1 MADTIVQYIL
11 NVDTDRAEK
20 GLRDTSQEAKQTSTQ
35 FDRVAASSTGLNS
48 GLKRTERQVV
58 STTKRFRQMRRAGR
72 DLDGAFS
79 DLGQGLSIVS
89 PAAGNLFMTLSDGAS
104 IAEGLGR
111 SLTLFVNPAFVAVAG
126 VTALAAG
133 ALFLFQREQK
143 KAEEEAKK
151 LADTLNQSNKI
162 IEDQQKV
169 FDRAQSTLSTYATRL
184 QDAQLD
190 LDVLTGALSQFELAQ
205 IRATQA
211 AADFQA
217 GATSENEKIATS
229 LFEQIQAQQKIVDIA
244 KRRRDEAAD
253 LAVQDLSFRER
264 QNKNLVNQA
273 KSQND
278 GFLAA
283 TKNLRTQQEILQQ
296 LRDKFQETR
305 KATQEIEKEAQILK
319 DTLTKQAEITQEKRD
334 QAKADREA
342 AQARRQFDAE
352 TEAIRK
358 RVEDR
363 EAAAQKKRNDQASAL
378 QELLDLQN
386 NTLLATAS
394 ESDKIRAKF
403 GALIIEAGKLGDEA
417 DNQALAQEIINE
429 LLSQQAQ
436 ELAAINSE
444 EKTRTDLLDR
454 QATLV
459 SSIQSSIGAL
469 QSPEAFVGSL
479 GSILEGTGALVGGD
493 TGAGLAA
500 FGASPE
506 LALVTALIQSVAGL
520 GSSVQ
525 GAIDEA
531 AADGITLNE
540 EQARKVVLGNM
551 NEAFQNFTRDL
562 ERGLALLPQIVIDI
576 LPEFVVTLAK
586 VISVDLPKFLA
597 FELPIALIRAIPEI
611 VIAVINEIGFLFAD
625 LINRFV
631 NALDQFL
638 NFLQTASTREG
649 RQQARSESF
658 SDLGERIAARFDG
671 VTAFLEAFERLDS
684 RVRPNGGAFAGGGA
698 FIPQAQGGMRF
709 TGSARSGLALLHQNE
724 FVVPASGQRPQT
736 VDRQMSSMGGGVNI
750 VINSP
755 VVEQNAVDALVRR
768 IEERFNSNFG
778 LSSSNLFGGR

>member
-1 MADTIVQYIL
+1 MADTVVQYIL
-11 NVDTDRAEK
+11 NVDTDRAQK

-133 ALFLFQREQK
+133 ALFLYQEEQK
-143 KAEEEAKK
+143 RVEEEAKQLKDALDASTKAVQDQEKAFGSAEQK
-151 LADTLNQSNKI
+151 LAGYVTSIND
-162 IEDQQKV
+162 
-169 FDRAQSTLSTYATRL
+169 ARL
-184 QDAQLD
+184 DML
-190 LDVLTGALSQFELAQ
+190 LLTGAVSQFEA
-205 IRATQA
+205 
-211 AADFQA
+211 
-217 GATSENEKIATS
+217 
-229 LFEQIQAQQKIVDIA
+229 
-244 KRRRDEAAD
+244 
-253 LAVQDLSFRER
+253 
-264 QNKNLVNQA
+264 
-273 KSQND
+273 
-278 GFLAA
+278 
-283 TKNLRTQQEILQQ
+283 
-296 LRDKFQETR
+296 
-305 KATQEIEKEAQILK
+305 
-319 DTLTKQAEITQEKRD
+319 D
-334 QAKADREA
+334 QAKATLRAEEFRQQSNKALDEQIASQDVARTALREQILIAAEAVRLAEERAKKNRAISDTIAGAELQLDKQGILAKKQLADAVARLDALDKQKDEIEEQRKGISSQAQELEQILQTTAEINEKRRERAEDDRKAADAERRRREA
-342 AQARRQFDAE
+342 ERDAE
-352 TEAIRK
+352 RSA
-358 RVEDR
+358 
-363 EAAAQKKRNDQASAL
+363 AAAQKERNEKAAKL
-378 QELLDLQN
+378 QQLLDLQN
-386 NTLLATAS
+386 NALLATSS
-394 ESDKIRAKF
+394 ESEKIRRKF
-403 GALIIEAGKLGDEA
+403 QSLIDKAEELGKETG
-417 DNQALAQEIINE
+417 NQVLAQEAIDALIK
-429 LLSQQAQ
+429 QRTQ
-436 ELAAINSE
+436 ELAAINKE
-444 EKTRTDLLDR
+444 ERIHTDELER
-454 QATLV
+454 QAKII

-469 QSPEAFVGSL
+469 QSPEALVGSI
-479 GSILEGTGALVGGD
+479 GSAIQGVGALVKDEDKSKDIIALGG
-493 TGAGLAA
+493 
-500 FGASPE
+500 SPE
-506 LALVTALIQSVAGL
+506 LAVATALIQSVAGL

-611 VIAVINEIGFLFAD
+611 VIAIINEIGFLFAD
-625 LINRFV
+625 LINRFLG
-631 NALDQFL
+631 ALDQFQ
-638 NFLQTASTREG
+638 NFLQTISTREG
-649 RQQARSESF
+649 RQQARSDSF
-658 SDLGERIAARFDG
+658 SSAGDRIAARFEG
-671 VTAFLEAFERLDS
+671 ITSFIEAFERLDS
-684 RVRPNGGAFAGGGA
+684 IVRPNGGAFAGGGA

-709 TGSARSGLALLHQNE
+709 TGSARSGLAMLHQNE

>member
-20 GLRDTSQEAKQTSTQ
+20 GLHDTSQEAKQTSTQ

-111 SLTLFVNPAFVAVAG
+111 SMTLFVNPAFVAVAG
-126 VTALAAG
+126 VTALAAT
-133 ALFLFQREQK
+133 ALFFYQEEQK
-143 KAEEEAKK
+143 KAEEEAKEFRE
-151 LADTLNQSNKI
+151 TIERSNKTVK
-162 IEDQQKV
+162 EQQAV
-169 FDRAQSTLSTYATRL
+169 IDRAQTSLSTYATKL
-184 QDAQLD
+184 QDAQID

-211 AADFQA
+211 AEDFQS
-217 GATSENEKIATS
+217 GAESQNRKILDG
-229 LFEQIQAQQKIVDIA
+229 LFTQIQAEQAKLFILDEQANKLVEQEAAILAQGGSLSRTAEIALENAQTQRELVASLAAQFKTQQGVTSEIEQQSQELEDILNKLA
-244 KRRRDEAAD
+244 EIRREREEAAEAERKRAEEERKRRE
-253 LAVQDLSFRER
+253 E
-264 QNKNLVNQA
+264 
-273 KSQND
+273 
-278 GFLAA
+278 
-283 TKNLRTQQEILQQ
+283 E
-296 LRDKFQETR
+296 R
-305 KATQEIEKEAQILK
+305 KAREAQIARDKAANDRLNRAQTARNQLQKISGDLDSKQLSDRELILK
-319 DTLTKQAEITQEKRD
+319 KFRD
-334 QAKADREA
+334 QRSIIRQLA
-342 AQARRQFDAE
+342 AQSGEIELGREIENKLLEDTKRLLGEINNEEE
-352 TEAIRK
+352 TR
-358 RVEDR
+358 
-363 EAAAQKKRNDQASAL
+363 
-378 QELLDLQN
+378 
-386 NTLLATAS
+386 T
-394 ESDKIRAKF
+394 
-403 GALIIEAGKLGDEA
+403 
-417 DNQALAQEIINE
+417 NE
-429 LLSQQAQ
+429 L
-436 ELAAINSE
+436 E
-444 EKTRTDLLDR
+444 R
-454 QATLV
+454 QATII

-469 QSPEAFVGSL
+469 QSPEALVGSL
-479 GSILEGTGALVGGD
+479 GSILEGTGALIGGE
-493 TGAGLAA
+493 TGANIGTI
-500 FGASPE
+500 GASPE
-506 LALVTALIQSVAGL
+506 LAVATALIQSVAGL

-540 EQARKVVLGNM
+540 EQARRVVLGNM

-562 ERGLALLPQIVIDI
+562 ERGLALLPQIIIDI
-576 LPEFVVTLAK
+576 LPELVVTLAK

-625 LINRFV
+625 LINRFI
-631 NALDQFL
+631 NALDQFER
-638 NFLQTASTREG
+638 FIEAISTREG
-649 RQQARSESF
+649 RQQARSDSF
-658 SDLGERIAARFDG
+658 SNAGDRIAARFEG
-671 VTAFLEAFERLDS
+671 ITSFIEAFERLDS
-684 RVRPNGGAFAGGGA
+684 IVRPNGGAFAGGGA

-709 TGSARSGLALLHQNE
+709 TGSARSGLAMLHQNE

-736 VDRQMSSMGGGVNI
+736 VDRQMSSMGGGINI

>member
-20 GLRDTSQEAKQTSTQ
+20 GLHDTSQEAKQTSTQ

-111 SLTLFVNPAFVAVAG
+111 SMTLFVNPAFVAVAG
-126 VTALAAG
+126 VTALAAT
-133 ALFLFQREQK
+133 ALFFYQEEQK
-143 KAEEEAKK
+143 KAEEEAKEFRE
-151 LADTLNQSNKI
+151 TIERSNKTVK
-162 IEDQQKV
+162 EQQAV
-169 FDRAQSTLSTYATRL
+169 IDRAQTSLSTYATKL
-184 QDAQLD
+184 QDAQID

-211 AADFQA
+211 AEDFQS
-217 GATSENEKIATS
+217 GAESQNRKILDG
-229 LFEQIQAQQKIVDIA
+229 LFTQIQAEQAKLFILDEQANKLVEQEAAILAQGGSLSRTAEIALENAQTQRELVASLAAQFKTQQGVTSEIEQQSQELEDILNKLA
-244 KRRRDEAAD
+244 EIRREREEAAEAERKRAEEERKRRE
-253 LAVQDLSFRER
+253 E
-264 QNKNLVNQA
+264 
-273 KSQND
+273 
-278 GFLAA
+278 
-283 TKNLRTQQEILQQ
+283 E
-296 LRDKFQETR
+296 R
-305 KATQEIEKEAQILK
+305 KAREAQIARDKAANDRLNRAQTARNQLQKISGDLDSKQLSDRELILK
-319 DTLTKQAEITQEKRD
+319 KFRD
-334 QAKADREA
+334 QRSIIRQLA
-342 AQARRQFDAE
+342 AQSGEIELGREIENKLLEDTKRLLGEINNEEE
-352 TEAIRK
+352 TR
-358 RVEDR
+358 
-363 EAAAQKKRNDQASAL
+363 
-378 QELLDLQN
+378 
-386 NTLLATAS
+386 T
-394 ESDKIRAKF
+394 
-403 GALIIEAGKLGDEA
+403 
-417 DNQALAQEIINE
+417 NE
-429 LLSQQAQ
+429 L
-436 ELAAINSE
+436 E
-444 EKTRTDLLDR
+444 R
-454 QATLV
+454 QATII

-469 QSPEAFVGSL
+469 QSPEALVGSL
-479 GSILEGTGALVGGD
+479 GSILEGTGALIGGE
-493 TGAGLAA
+493 TGANIGTI
-500 FGASPE
+500 GASPE
-506 LALVTALIQSVAGL
+506 LAVATALIQSVAGL

-540 EQARKVVLGNM
+540 EQARRVVLGNM

-562 ERGLALLPQIVIDI
+562 ERGLALLPQIIIDI

-625 LINRFV
+625 LINRFI
-631 NALDQFL
+631 NALDQFER
-638 NFLQTASTREG
+638 FIEAISTREG
-649 RQQARSESF
+649 RQQARSDSF
-658 SDLGERIAARFDG
+658 SNAGDRIAARFEG
-671 VTAFLEAFERLDS
+671 ITSFIEAFERLDS
-684 RVRPNGGAFAGGGA
+684 IVRPNGGAFAGGGA

-709 TGSARSGLALLHQNE
+709 TGSARSGLAMLHQNE

-736 VDRQMSSMGGGVNI
+736 VDRQMSSMGGGINI

>member
-126 VTALAAG
+126 VTALAAT
-133 ALFLFQREQK
+133 ALFFYQEEQK
-143 KAEEEAKK
+143 KAEEEAKEFRE
-151 LADTLNQSNKI
+151 TIERSNKTVK
-162 IEDQQKV
+162 EQQAV
-169 FDRAQSTLSTYATRL
+169 IDRAQTSLSTYATKL
-184 QDAQLD
+184 QDAQMG

-211 AADFQA
+211 AEDFQS
-217 GATSENEKIATS
+217 GAESQNRKILDG
-229 LFEQIQAQQKIVDIA
+229 LFTQIQAEQA
-244 KRRRDEAAD
+244 KLFILDEQANRLVEQEAAI
-253 LAVQDLSFRER
+253 LAQGGSLSRTAEIALENAQTQRE
-264 QNKNLVNQA
+264 LVA
-273 KSQND
+273 S
-278 GFLAA
+278 LAA
-283 TKNLRTQQEILQQ
+283 QFKTQQGL
-296 LRDKFQETR
+296 TS
-305 KATQEIEKEAQILK
+305 EIEQQSQELEDILN
-319 DTLTKQAEITQEKRD
+319 KQAEIRREREEAAEAERKRAEEERKRREEERKAREAQIARDKAVNDRLNRAQTARNQLQKISGDLDSKQLSDRELILKKFRD
-334 QAKADREA
+334 QRSIIRQLA
-342 AQARRQFDAE
+342 AQSGEIELGREIENKLLEDTRR
-352 TEAIRK
+352 
-358 RVEDR
+358 
-363 EAAAQKKRNDQASAL
+363 
-378 QELLDLQN
+378 LLG
-386 NTLLATAS
+386 
-394 ESDKIRAKF
+394 E
-403 GALIIEAGKLGDEA
+403 
-417 DNQALAQEIINE
+417 
-429 LLSQQAQ
+429 
-436 ELAAINSE
+436 INSE
-444 EKTRTDLLDR
+444 EKTRTNELDR
-454 QATLV
+454 QATII

-469 QSPEAFVGSL
+469 QSPEALVGSL

>member
-79 DLGQGLSIVS
+79 DLGQGLSIIS

-126 VTALAAG
+126 VTAAAAG
-133 ALFLFQREQK
+133 ALLLYQREQQQT
-143 KAEEEAKK
+143 EEEAKRLK
-151 LADTLNQSNKI
+151 DALDASTKAVQ
-162 IEDQQKV
+162 DQQ
-169 FDRAQSTLSTYATRL
+169 RAFETAEQRL
-184 QDAQLD
+184 AGYVTSINDARLD
-190 LDVLTGALSQFELAQ
+190 MLLLTGAVSQFEA
-205 IRATQA
+205 
-211 AADFQA
+211 
-217 GATSENEKIATS
+217 
-229 LFEQIQAQQKIVDIA
+229 
-244 KRRRDEAAD
+244 
-253 LAVQDLSFRER
+253 
-264 QNKNLVNQA
+264 
-273 KSQND
+273 
-278 GFLAA
+278 
-283 TKNLRTQQEILQQ
+283 
-296 LRDKFQETR
+296 
-305 KATQEIEKEAQILK
+305 
-319 DTLTKQAEITQEKRD
+319 D
-334 QAKADREA
+334 QAKATQRAEEFRQQSNKALDEQIASQDVARTALREQILIAAEAVRLAEERAKKNRAISDTIAGAELQLDKQGRLAKQQLADAVARLDALNKQKDEIEEQRKGISGQAQELEQILLTEAEINQKRRERAEDDRKAAAAERTRREA
-342 AQARRQFDAE
+342 ERDAE
-352 TEAIRK
+352 RRA
-358 RVEDR
+358 
-363 EAAAQKKRNDQASAL
+363 AAAQKERNEKAAKL
-378 QELLDLQN
+378 QQLLDLQN
-386 NTLLATAS
+386 NALLATSS
-394 ESDKIRAKF
+394 ESEKIRRKF
-403 GALIIEAGKLGDEA
+403 QSLIDKAEELGKET
-417 DNQALAQEIINE
+417 DNQVLAQEAIDA
-429 LLSQQAQ
+429 LLKQQAQ

-444 EKTRTDLLDR
+444 EKTRTNELDR
-454 QATLV
+454 QAKII

-469 QSPEAFVGSL
+469 QSPEALVGSL
-479 GSILEGTGALVGGD
+479 GSILEGTGALVGGQ
-493 TGAGLAA
+493 TGANIGTI
-500 FGASPE
+500 GASPE
-506 LALVTALIQSVAGL
+506 LALATALIQSVAGL

-625 LINRFV
+625 LVNKFV
-631 NALDQFL
+631 DALDQFL
-638 NFLQTASTREG
+638 SFLQTVSTREG
-649 RQQARSESF
+649 RQQARADF
-658 SDLGERIAARFDG
+658 LPNLADRIVEQFDG
-671 VTAFLEAFERLDS
+671 ITAFVEAFQRLDS

>member
-133 ALFLFQREQK
+133 ALFLYQREQK
-143 KAEEEAKK
+143 KAEEEAKEFRE
-151 LADTLNQSNKI
+151 TIERSNKTVK
-162 IEDQQKV
+162 EQQAV
-169 FDRAQSTLSTYATRL
+169 IDRAQTSLSTYATKL
-184 QDAQLD
+184 QDAQMG

-211 AADFQA
+211 AADFQS
-217 GATSENEKIATS
+217 GAESQNRKILDG
-229 LFEQIQAQQKIVDIA
+229 LFTQIQAEQA
-244 KRRRDEAAD
+244 KLFILDEQANRLVEQEAAI
-253 LAVQDLSFRER
+253 LAQGGSLSRTAEIALENAQTQRE
-264 QNKNLVNQA
+264 LVA
-273 KSQND
+273 S
-278 GFLAA
+278 LAA
-283 TKNLRTQQEILQQ
+283 QFKTQQGV
-296 LRDKFQETR
+296 TS
-305 KATQEIEKEAQILK
+305 EIEQQSQELEDILN
-319 DTLTKQAEITQEKRD
+319 KQAEIRREREEAAEAERKRAEEERKRREEERKAREAQIARDKAANDRLNRAQTARNQLQKISGDLDDKQLSDRELILKKFRD
-334 QAKADREA
+334 QRSIIRQLA
-342 AQARRQFDAE
+342 AQSGEIELGREIENKLLED
-352 TEAIRK
+352 TK
-358 RVEDR
+358 R
-363 EAAAQKKRNDQASAL
+363 
-378 QELLDLQN
+378 LLGEIN
-386 NTLLATAS
+386 N
-394 ESDKIRAKF
+394 EEKIRS
-403 GALIIEAGKLGDEA
+403 
-417 DNQALAQEIINE
+417 
-429 LLSQQAQ
+429 SQL
-436 ELAAINSE
+436 E
-444 EKTRTDLLDR
+444 R
-454 QATLV
+454 QATII

-469 QSPEAFVGSL
+469 QSPEALVGSL
-479 GSILEGTGALVGGD
+479 GSILEGTGALVGGE
-493 TGAGLAA
+493 TGAGLAE

-506 LALVTALIQSVAGL
+506 LALATSVVQSVAGL

-525 GAIDEA
+525 SAIDEA

-540 EQARKVVLGNM
+540 EQARRVVLGNM
-551 NEAFQNFTRDL
+551 DQAFQNFTRDL

-576 LPEFVVTLAK
+576 LPEFIVTLTK
-586 VISVDLPKFLA
+586 VLTVDLQRFIA
-597 FELPIALIRAIPEI
+597 IDLPIALIRAIPEI
-611 VIAVINEIGFLFAD
+611 VIAVINEIGFLLAD
-625 LINRFV
+625 LINGFRT
-631 NALDQFL
+631 ALDQFSA
-638 NFLQTASTREG
+638 FLQSVLTREG
-649 RQQARSESF
+649 RRDARADALEGLKDFFRSEF
-658 SDLGERIAARFDG
+658 GGVQAFGEALRG
-671 VTAFLEAFERLDS
+671 
-684 RVRPNGGAFAGGGA
+684 FAGGGA

-709 TGSARSGLALLHQNE
+709 TGSSRSGLAMLHQNE

>member
-1 MADTIVQYIL
+1 M
-11 NVDTDRAEK
+11 
-20 GLRDTSQEAKQTSTQ
+20 
-35 FDRVAASSTGLNS
+35 
-48 GLKRTERQVV
+48 
-58 STTKRFRQMRRAGR
+58 
-72 DLDGAFS
+72 
-79 DLGQGLSIVS
+79 
-89 PAAGNLFMTLSDGAS
+89 
-104 IAEGLGR
+104 
-111 SLTLFVNPAFVAVAG
+111 TLFVNPAFVAVAG

-278 GFLAA
+278 GFLTA

-305 KATQEIEKEAQILK
+305 KATQEIEKEAQILE
-319 DTLTKQAEITQEKRD
+319 DTLTKQAEITQQKRD

-386 NTLLATAS
+386 NTLLATA
-394 ESDKIRAKF
+394 F
-403 GALIIEAGKLGDEA
+403 G
-417 DNQALAQEIINE
+417 
-429 LLSQQAQ
+429 S
-436 ELAAINSE
+436 
-444 EKTRTDLLDR
+444 
-454 QATLV
+454 
-459 SSIQSSIGAL
+459 
-469 QSPEAFVGSL
+469 
-479 GSILEGTGALVGGD
+479 
-493 TGAGLAA
+493 
-500 FGASPE
+500 
-506 LALVTALIQSVAGL
+506 
-520 GSSVQ
+520 
-525 GAIDEA
+525 
-531 AADGITLNE
+531 
-540 EQARKVVLGNM
+540 
-551 NEAFQNFTRDL
+551 
-562 ERGLALLPQIVIDI
+562 
-576 LPEFVVTLAK
+576 
-586 VISVDLPKFLA
+586 
-597 FELPIALIRAIPEI
+597 
-611 VIAVINEIGFLFAD
+611 
-625 LINRFV
+625 
-631 NALDQFL
+631 
-638 NFLQTASTREG
+638 
-649 RQQARSESF
+649 
-658 SDLGERIAARFDG
+658 
-671 VTAFLEAFERLDS
+671 
-684 RVRPNGGAFAGGGA
+684 
-698 FIPQAQGGMRF
+698 
-709 TGSARSGLALLHQNE
+709 
-724 FVVPASGQRPQT
+724 
-736 VDRQMSSMGGGVNI
+736 
-750 VINSP
+750 
-755 VVEQNAVDALVRR
+755 
-768 IEERFNSNFG
+768 
-778 LSSSNLFGGR
+778 

>member
-20 GLRDTSQEAKQTSTQ
+20 GLRDTSQEAKQTATR

-126 VTALAAG
+126 VTALAAT
-133 ALFLFQREQK
+133 ALFFYQEEQK
-143 KAEEEAKK
+143 KAEEEAKQLKEALDASTKAVQDQEKAFGSAEQK
-151 LADTLNQSNKI
+151 LAGYVTSINN
-162 IEDQQKV
+162 
-169 FDRAQSTLSTYATRL
+169 ARL
-184 QDAQLD
+184 DML
-190 LDVLTGALSQFELAQ
+190 LLTGAVSQFEA
-205 IRATQA
+205 
-211 AADFQA
+211 
-217 GATSENEKIATS
+217 
-229 LFEQIQAQQKIVDIA
+229 
-244 KRRRDEAAD
+244 
-253 LAVQDLSFRER
+253 
-264 QNKNLVNQA
+264 
-273 KSQND
+273 
-278 GFLAA
+278 
-283 TKNLRTQQEILQQ
+283 
-296 LRDKFQETR
+296 
-305 KATQEIEKEAQILK
+305 
-319 DTLTKQAEITQEKRD
+319 D
-334 QAKADREA
+334 QAKATQRAEEFRQQSNKALDEQIASQDVVRAALEKEIEIA
-342 AQARRQFDAE
+342 ENAVKLAEERAVKARGLTDIVSLQKTQLDKQGQAAQQQLADAQARLDLLDKQKDEIEEQRKGISSQAQELEQILQTTAEINEKRRERAEDDRKAAAAERRRREDERDAE
-352 TEAIRK
+352 RRA
-358 RVEDR
+358 
-363 EAAAQKKRNDQASAL
+363 AAAQKERNEKAAKL
-378 QELLDLQN
+378 QQLLDLQN
-386 NTLLATAS
+386 NALLATSS
-394 ESDKIRAKF
+394 ESEKIRRKF
-403 GALIIEAGKLGDEA
+403 QSLIDKAEELGKET
-417 DNQALAQEIINE
+417 DNQVLAQEAIDA
-429 LLSQQAQ
+429 LLKQQAQ
-436 ELAAINSE
+436 ELAAINKE
-444 EKTRTDLLDR
+444 EKTRTNELDR
-454 QATLV
+454 QAKII

-469 QSPEAFVGSL
+469 QSPEALVGSL
-479 GSILEGTGALVGGD
+479 GSILEGTGALVGGQ
-493 TGAGLAA
+493 TGANIGTI
-500 FGASPE
+500 GASPE
-506 LALVTALIQSVAGL
+506 LAVATALIQSVAGL

-562 ERGLALLPQIVIDI
+562 ERGLALLPQIVIDV

-597 FELPIALIRAIPEI
+597 FELPLALIDAIPEI
-611 VIAVINEIGFLFAD
+611 VIAIINEIGFLFAD
-625 LINRFV
+625 LV
-631 NALDQFL
+631 NKFTDKLDQFL
-638 NFLQTASTREG
+638 SILETILTPEG
-649 RQQARSESF
+649 RQQARADF
-658 SDLGERIAARFDG
+658 FPNLADRIIEKFDG
-671 VTAFLEAFERLDS
+671 ITAFVDAFERLDS
-684 RVRPNGGAFAGGGA
+684 RVRPNGGVFAGGGA

>member
-11 NVDTDRAEK
+11 NVDTGKAEK

-35 FDRVAASSTGLNS
+35 FDRVATSSKGLNS
-48 GLKRTERQVV
+48 GLKRTERQAAA
-58 STTKRFRQMRRAGR
+58 TTKRFRQMRRAGR

-79 DLGQGLSIVS
+79 DLGQGLSVIS

-104 IAEGLGR
+104 ITEGLGR

-133 ALFLFQREQK
+133 ALLLYQREQQRV
-143 KAEEEAKK
+143 EEE
-151 LADTLNQSNKI
+151 
-162 IEDQQKV
+162 
-169 FDRAQSTLSTYATRL
+169 
-184 QDAQLD
+184 
-190 LDVLTGALSQFELAQ
+190 
-205 IRATQA
+205 
-211 AADFQA
+211 
-217 GATSENEKIATS
+217 
-229 LFEQIQAQQKIVDIA
+229 
-244 KRRRDEAAD
+244 
-253 LAVQDLSFRER
+253 
-264 QNKNLVNQA
+264 
-273 KSQND
+273 
-278 GFLAA
+278 
-283 TKNLRTQQEILQQ
+283 TKE
-296 LRDKFQETR
+296 
-305 KATQEIEKEAQILK
+305 LK
-319 DTLTKQAEITQEKRD
+319 DALDASTKAIQDQEKAFMTAEQRLAGYVTSINDARLDMLLLSGAVTEFESD
-334 QAKADREA
+334 QAKATQRAEEFSRQANKALDEQLASQDVARKALKDQITIAADAVRLAKERAKEEQGLADSIAGAKLELDDRGRA
-342 AQARRQFDAE
+342 AQEQLQNARARLDLLDEQKDEIEEQRKRISGQARELEQILLTEAEINQKRRERAEDDRKAADAE
-352 TEAIRK
+352 RRRREDERK
-358 RVEDR
+358 AERR
-363 EAAAQKKRNDQASAL
+363 AAAAQKERNEKAAKL
-378 QELLDLQN
+378 QQLLDLQN
-386 NTLLATAS
+386 NALLATSS
-394 ESDKIRAKF
+394 ESEKIRRKF
-403 GALIIEAGKLGDEA
+403 QSLIDKAEELGKET
-417 DNQALAQEIINE
+417 DNQVLAQEAIDS
-429 LLSQQAQ
+429 LLKQQAQ
-436 ELAAINSE
+436 ELAAINNE

-469 QSPEAFVGSL
+469 QSPEAFVGGI
-479 GSILEGTGALVGGD
+479 GSMLQGTGALVGGD
-493 TGAGLAA
+493 TGVGLAE

-506 LALVTALIQSVAGL
+506 LAIMTSVIQSIAGL

-576 LPEFVVTLAK
+576 LPEFIVTLAK

-625 LINRFV
+625 LVNRFV
-631 NALDQFL
+631 GALDQFQ
-638 NFLQTASTREG
+638 NFLQTISTREG
-649 RQQARSESF
+649 RQQARSDSF
-658 SDLGERIAARFDG
+658 SGLGDRIAARFDG
-671 VTAFLEAFERLDS
+671 ITAFIEAFERLDS

-709 TGSARSGLALLHQNE
+709 TGSARSGLAMLHQNE

-736 VDRQMSSMGGGVNI
+736 VDRQMSSMGGGINI

>member
-1 MADTIVQYIL
+1 MADTVVQYIL

-133 ALFLFQREQK
+133 ALFLYQEEQK
-143 KAEEEAKK
+143 RVEEESKQLKDALDASTKAVQDQEKAFGSAEQK
-151 LADTLNQSNKI
+151 LAGYVTSIND
-162 IEDQQKV
+162 
-169 FDRAQSTLSTYATRL
+169 ARL
-184 QDAQLD
+184 DML
-190 LDVLTGALSQFELAQ
+190 LLTGAVSQFEA
-205 IRATQA
+205 
-211 AADFQA
+211 
-217 GATSENEKIATS
+217 
-229 LFEQIQAQQKIVDIA
+229 
-244 KRRRDEAAD
+244 
-253 LAVQDLSFRER
+253 
-264 QNKNLVNQA
+264 
-273 KSQND
+273 
-278 GFLAA
+278 
-283 TKNLRTQQEILQQ
+283 
-296 LRDKFQETR
+296 
-305 KATQEIEKEAQILK
+305 
-319 DTLTKQAEITQEKRD
+319 D
-334 QAKADREA
+334 QAKATLRAEEFRQQSNKALDEQIASQDVARAALEKEIEIA
-342 AQARRQFDAE
+342 KNAVKLAEERAVKARGLTDIVSLQKTQLDEQGQAAQQQLADAQARLDVLNKQRDEIEEQRKGISSQAQELEQILQTTAEINEKRRQRAEDDRKAADADRTRRE
-352 TEAIRK
+352 DERK
-358 RVEDR
+358 AERSA
-363 EAAAQKKRNDQASAL
+363 AAAQKERNEKAAKL
-378 QELLDLQN
+378 QQLLDLQN
-386 NTLLATAS
+386 NALLATSS
-394 ESDKIRAKF
+394 ESEKIRRKF
-403 GALIIEAGKLGDEA
+403 QSLIDKAEELGKET
-417 DNQALAQEIINE
+417 DNQVLAQEAIDA
-429 LLSQQAQ
+429 LLKQQAQ
-436 ELAAINSE
+436 ELAAINNE
-444 EKTRTDLLDR
+444 EKTRTNELDR
-454 QATLV
+454 QAAII

-469 QSPEAFVGSL
+469 QSPEALVGSL
-479 GSILEGTGALVGGD
+479 GSILEGTGALVGGE
-493 TGAGLAA
+493 TGAGLAE

-506 LALVTALIQSVAGL
+506 LALATSVVQSVAGL

-525 GAIDEA
+525 SAIDEA

-540 EQARKVVLGNM
+540 EQARRVVLGNM
-551 NEAFQNFTRDL
+551 DQAFQNFTRDL

-576 LPEFVVTLAK
+576 LPEFIVTLTK
-586 VISVDLPKFLA
+586 VLTVDLQRFIA
-597 FELPIALIRAIPEI
+597 IDLPIALIRAIPEI
-611 VIAVINEIGFLFAD
+611 VIAVINEIGFLLAD
-625 LINRFV
+625 LINGFRT
-631 NALDQFL
+631 ALDQFSA
-638 NFLQTASTREG
+638 FLQSVLTREG
-649 RQQARSESF
+649 RRDARADALEGLKDFFRSEF
-658 SDLGERIAARFDG
+658 GGVQAFGEALRG
-671 VTAFLEAFERLDS
+671 
-684 RVRPNGGAFAGGGA
+684 FAGGGA